1 MMHVKRWKEA
11 SSVNAVSLFC
21 GRLFLL
27 LLPLAL
33 AVSPAYGGNSGTT
46 FAGSSGLFTV
56 PVPDFSATGRGL
68 AFKSNSFD
76 GRLNYQNQTID
87 TGKDEQLISIRN
99 KFSSEI
105 EMSLVNV
112 NFRRRGLA
120 ALSGSANL
128 YGIGVKVS
136 PDEGDRDFCY
146 GFNVAP
152 LTNRESLL
160 SDIEQ
165 IESLRNLYATFH
177 EKMSRRI
184 DGYLSL
190 SVAYAGSQKIEF
202 ADGSRREKDRN
213 EIYTGT
219 LGASMQ
225 IGHGAMFICEFKTG
239 HYRDLLSDDTVR
251 YRLHSGLRL
260 NLSRGTIEA
269 VVYDLTNADMTIG
282 FGGGVNF

>member
-1 MMHVKRWKEA
+1 MMHVKRRKGA
-11 SSVNAVSLFC
+11 NCLNAAA
-21 GRLFLL
+21 RLGVWRFLL
-27 LLPLAL
+27 LLHLVFLFSPLYA
-33 AVSPAYGGNSGTT
+33 GDFGTT
-46 FAGSSGLFTV
+46 FAGSSGLLTV

-76 GRLNYQNQTID
+76 GQLNYENQLID
-87 TGKDEQLISIRN
+87 TGKDEQVLSIRN
-99 KFSSEI
+99 KFSREI
-105 EMSLVNV
+105 EMSVVNV

-120 ALSGSANL
+120 ALSGSASL

-136 PDEGDRDFCY
+136 PDEGERDFCY
-146 GFNVAP
+146 GFNVSP

-165 IESLRNLYATFH
+165 IESLRNLYTTFH
-177 EKMSRRI
+177 EKLARRI
-184 DGYLSL
+184 DGYLHL
-190 SVAYAGSQKIEF
+190 SVAWTGSQKIEF

-219 LGASMQ
+219 LGASVQ

-260 NLSRGTIEA
+260 NLSRGSLEA
-269 VVYDLTNADMTIG
+269 VVYDLTNTDLTIG
-282 FGGGVNF
+282 FGGSVNF